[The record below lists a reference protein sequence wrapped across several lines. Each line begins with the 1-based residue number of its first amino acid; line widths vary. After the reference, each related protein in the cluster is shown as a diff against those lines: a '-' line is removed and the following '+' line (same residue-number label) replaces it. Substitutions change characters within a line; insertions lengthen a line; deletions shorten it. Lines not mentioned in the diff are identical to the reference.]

1 MGNQAASQRS
11 VSNERSSKVS
21 SYLSRRGSRKI
32 SLNSPLSVHEFLR
45 STLGRAHD
53 GEDGTLEDVVVD
65 ECIPDNIESEFEL
78 ANPIDGKMHRNLCEC
93 THPRTRVDIMSVAR
107 SSGKRTLYV
116 DRQLSAQASDA
127 EVAAA
132 HNDLR
137 MMCYLTTCHH
147 GSQGKRGHLNVIE
160 LLGHFSLINSLHI
173 ITKYYELG
181 NLLTMLHTAV
191 QLQET
196 SDRRTLPHFRN
207 DASIRNVLRDVF
219 QGVAFIHRSGVAHLD
234 LALDNIYIGLDGKF
248 RVGDFRHARFVG
260 SRNKLQAAPPPT
272 RKVYAAPELYSGRE
286 VDLLKADAWS
296 LGVITLMVLTMETP
310 FSEATNRDSKYQLLQ
325 LWGLRKLLE
334 DLITER
340 ELIVEI
346 PQDMMELLS
355 SLLCCNPEHRATVL
369 EAVESCSWLQPNE
382 TTAAGSETQTST
394 ENSAVHTSTS
404 DTQDSS
410 GVEQEPPV
418 AAAFVEPKSQS

>member
-11 VSNERSSKVS
+11 VSSERSSKAS

-32 SLNSPLSVHEFLR
+32 SLS

-53 GEDGTLEDVVVD
+53 DEDGALEDVVVD
-65 ECIPDNIESEFEL
+65 ERIPDDIESEFEL

-93 THPRTRVDIMSVAR
+93 THPHTRVDIMSVAR

-116 DRQLSAQASDA
+116 DRQLSVQASGAD
-127 EVAAA
+127 VAAA

-137 MMCYLTTCHH
+137 MMCYLTTRHH
-147 GSQGKRGHLNVIE
+147 VSQGKRGHPNVIE

-196 SDRRTLPHFRN
+196 SDRRTLPHLRN

-248 RVGDFRHARFVG
+248 RVSDFRHARFVG
-260 SRNKLQAAPPPT
+260 SRSKLQAAPPPA

-310 FSEATNRDSKYQLLQ
+310 FSEATNRDPKYQLLQ

-346 PQDMMELLS
+346 SQDMMKLLS

-369 EAVESCSWLQPNE
+369 ETIESCSWLQPNE
-382 TTAAGSETQTST
+382 VTETRGGAQTSV
-394 ENSAVHTSTS
+394 ESSAVHTSMS

-410 GVEQEPPV
+410 GVEQELPV
-418 AAAFVEPKSQS
+418 AAAFVEPKRQS

>member
-1 MGNQAASQRS
+1 MGNQVASQRS
-11 VSNERSSKVS
+11 VSSEHSSKVS
-21 SYLSRRGSRKI
+21 SYLSRRGSRKLSVSI
-32 SLNSPLSVHEFLR
+32 NSPLTMNELLR

-53 GEDGTLEDVVVD
+53 GDDGSQEDVVDD
-65 ECIPDNIESEFEL
+65 ERIPDDIENEFEL

-93 THPRTRVDIMSVAR
+93 THPHTRVDTMSVAR

-116 DRQLSAQASDA
+116 DRQLSVQASDA
-127 EVAAA
+127 DVAAA

-137 MMCYLTTCHH
+137 AMCYLATRHQAT
-147 GSQGKRGHLNVIE
+147 QGKRGHPNVIE
-160 LLGHFSLINSLHI
+160 LLGHFSFINSLHI

-181 NLLTMLHTAV
+181 NLRTMLRTAV

-196 SDRRTLPHFRN
+196 RDRRTLPHLRS

-219 QGVAFIHRSGVAHLD
+219 QGVAFIHHSGIAHLD
-234 LALDNIYIGLDGKF
+234 LALDNIYTGLDGKF

-260 SRNKLQAAPPPT
+260 SANKLQAAPPPA

-296 LGVITLMVLTMETP
+296 LGVIILMVLTLETP
-310 FSEATNRDSKYQLLQ
+310 FLEATNRDPKYQLLQ
-325 LWGLRKLLE
+325 LWGLPKLIE
-334 DLITER
+334 DLTTER
-340 ELIVEI
+340 ELTVEI
-346 PQDMMELLS
+346 PQDLMDLLS

-369 EAVESCSWLQPNE
+369 QTVESCSWLRPPKSDATE
-382 TTAAGSETQTST
+382 EGGTLDSSPTS
-394 ENSAVHTSTS
+394 SS

-410 GVEQEPPV
+410 GVEQEPRSPSPV
-418 AAAFVEPKSQS
+418 Q